1 MTRPH
6 LAIGQ
11 TFFKRIGLHPDQ
23 TFKGLTKHI
32 DELRKIIEFL
42 HNWEKMAESKTF
54 QLKNSP
60 FLVLPPAD
68 GGDVENVVATDEGV
82 AILVL

>member
-1 MTRPH
+1 
-6 LAIGQ
+6 
-11 TFFKRIGLHPDQ
+11 
-23 TFKGLTKHI
+23 
-32 DELRKIIEFL
+32 
-42 HNWEKMAESKTF
+42 MAESKTF